1 LRSPSGA
8 SGELL
13 SGATCRLEAKP
24 GGGEVATAATAP
36 FVSGAPHLP
45 QKSDVGGVSALH
57 FAQCFTS
64 AFPHFAQKLLVEGL
78 FVPHFEQGIALP
90 GNQAT
95 RTSCIIRCREG
106 AAGRGKANWTPLRL
120 LLREERPRRAVP
132 LRRCELEFCASQWD
146 SLFPGPENP
155 WRPRLRR
162 VGNF

>member
-1 LRSPSGA
+1 M
-8 SGELL
+8 
-13 SGATCRLEAKP
+13 
-24 GGGEVATAATAP
+24 
-36 FVSGAPHLP
+36 SGAPHLP

-132 LRRCELEFCASQWD
+132 LRRCEFEFSREPMGFLISRSGEPLAAAAATGWEF
-146 SLFPGPENP
+146 LNT
-155 WRPRLRR
+155 R
-162 VGNF
+162 N